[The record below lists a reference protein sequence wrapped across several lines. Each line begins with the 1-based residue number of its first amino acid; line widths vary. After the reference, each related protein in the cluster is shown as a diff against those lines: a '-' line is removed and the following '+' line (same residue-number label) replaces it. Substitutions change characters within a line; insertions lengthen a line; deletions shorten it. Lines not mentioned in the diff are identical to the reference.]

1 MRKIILRKVMKR
13 LFTLTA
19 TLLVFISFTA
29 CDALKQVGGA
39 YNFTKCRY
47 DYKSIT
53 NPSLAGIN
61 FSGGIS
67 PSDGRRL
74 VALLTNP
81 TESLPLA
88 FTLNLDVTNPTTSDA
103 FMHGLSY
110 ILDIDGVEFTR
121 GKIDNSLEVGAGQK
135 SVMPL
140 SIGVDVMR
148 LLGGGSK
155 DAAVNM
161 VKNLAGIGDK
171 KSEVSV
177 RVKPTFMV
185 AGRAVESPVE
195 IPVNFSFGGK

>member
-1 MRKIILRKVMKR
+1 MRKIIIRKQMKR
-13 LFTLTA
+13 FAIVAATILAVTLFA
-19 TLLVFISFTA
+19 G

-39 YNFTKCRY
+39 YNFTKCKY
-47 DYKSIT
+47 DYRSIT

-67 PSDGRRL
+67 AADGRRL
-74 VALLTNP
+74 AALLTNP

-88 FTLNLDVTNPTTSDA
+88 FTLNLDVTNPTSSDA

-110 ILDIDGVEFTR
+110 VLNIDGVEFTR
-121 GKIDNSLEVGAGQK
+121 GKIENTLMVVAGQT

-140 SIGVDVMR
+140 NINMDAMR
-148 LLGGGSK
+148 LLGGSSK

-161 VKNLAGIGDK
+161 VKNLAGTGDK

-177 RVKPTFMV
+177 SIRPTFMV
-185 AGRAVESPVE
+185 GGRALESPAE

>member
-1 MRKIILRKVMKR
+1 MKTTTTMKTKLIIV
-13 LFTLTA
+13 A
-19 TLLVFISFTA
+19 AITLLAISATG
-29 CDALKQVGGA
+29 CDALKQMGGA
-39 YNFTKCRY
+39 YNFTKCKY
-47 DYKSIT
+47 GYKSIT

-67 PSDGRRL
+67 AADGRRL
-74 VALLTNP
+74 AVLLTNP
-81 TESLPLA
+81 TESLPLT
-88 FTLNLDVTNPTTSDA
+88 FTLNLDVTNPTSSDA

-121 GKIDNSLEVGAGQK
+121 GKINNTLTVGAGQK

-140 SIGVDVMR
+140 NIGMDVMR
-148 LLGGGSK
+148 LLGGSSK

-177 RVKPTFMV
+177 RIRPTFMV
-185 AGRAVESPVE
+185 AGRAVESPAE